1 MRIVICSGFLNPVHG
16 GHIDYLEEASRL
28 GDYLIV
34 IVNSDRQVEI
44 KGSTP
49 FMDQKERLKIVQALR
64 CVDLAVVSKSID
76 GTVCSDLELIH
87 SEFTKNFQNGEA
99 SLVFAKGGDRIKG
112 NVPEEEVCEKLGIE
126 IVYGVGGEK
135 ITSSSELLEKVRN
148 DIH

>member
-1 MRIVICSGFLNPVHG
+1 MKVVICSGYCNCLHS
-16 GHIDYLEEASRL
+16 GHIDYLEEASCL
-28 GDYLIV
+28 GDYLIM
-34 IVNSDRQVEI
+34 IVNSDKQVEI

-64 CVDLAVVSKSID
+64 YVDLAVISKSVD

-135 ITSSSELLEKVRN
+135 TTSSSELLEKVRN